1 MNIYKC
7 RCGNQYRTR
16 KAALNCDHIKVT
28 KVKRGPIQ
36 SLFNLKPKNVV
47 TRNRTIFLPSSDV

>member
-1 MNIYKC
+1 MNIYTC

-16 KAALNCDHIKVT
+16 KAALNCDHIKVR

-36 SLFNLKPKNVV
+36 TLFNLIPK
-47 TRNRTIFLPSSDV
+47 TTIKRTHHIFLPFTDV